1 MRYRALG
8 RSGLAVSELCLG
20 CMTFGGKGFWKVVG
34 EQGEDAAERVVGSA
48 LDAGVNFFDTADAYS
63 DGESE
68 VLLGR
73 ALRKLARP
81 RDQVVVATKVRGR
94 MGPGPNQIGL
104 SRLHIMHSLDE
115 SLRRLGLSHVDL
127 YQIHGVDPLTPWEET
142 LHALHD
148 VVQQGKVRYLGFS
161 NAPAWMAMKALAMQ
175 DARGW
180 HRFISAQLY
189 YSIAGRDIE
198 RELVPLAVD
207 QGLGI
212 MPWSPLAGGL
222 LSGKFDLEGGGP
234 LDARRSRHDFPP
246 VDRTR
251 ARACIDVMREV
262 AEAHGA
268 SVARVA
274 LAWMLQKPYI
284 SSVVIGARTEAQL
297 QDNLAA
303 TTLTLTVEQMTEL
316 DRVSALPVEYPAWQV
331 AWQNREPRL

>member
-34 EQGEDAAERVVGSA
+34 EQGEDVAERVVGTA
-48 LDAGVNFFDTADAYS
+48 LDAGVNFLDTADAYS
-63 DGESE
+63 EGESE

-73 ALRKLARP
+73 TLRKLARP

-94 MGPGPNQIGL
+94 MGPGPNQTGL

-127 YQIHGVDPLTPWEET
+127 YQVHGVDPLTPWDET

-161 NAPAWMAMKALAMQ
+161 NVPAWMAMKALAMQ

-198 RELVPLAVD
+198 RELVPLAAD

-222 LSGKFDLEGGGP
+222 LSGKFDIEGGGP
-234 LDARRSRHDFPP
+234 PDARRSQFDFPP

-251 ARACIDVMREV
+251 AQACIDAMREV
-262 AEAHGA
+262 AQAHDA

-274 LAWMLQKPYI
+274 LAWMLQKPHVTSI
-284 SSVVIGARTEAQL
+284 VIGARTEAQL

-303 TTLTLTVEQMTEL
+303 TTLTLTAEQMTEL
-316 DRVSALPVEYPAWQV
+316 DRVSALPAEYPSWQV

>member
-8 RSGLAVSELCLG
+8 RSGLAVSEMCLG
-20 CMTFGGKGFWKVVG
+20 CMTFGGKGFFKVVG
-34 EQGEDAAERVVGSA
+34 EQGEDMAERLVGTA
-48 LDAGVNFFDTADAYS
+48 LDAGINFLDTADAYS
-63 DGESE
+63 EGESE

-73 ALRKLARP
+73 VLKKLARP
-81 RDQVVVATKVRGR
+81 RDQIVVATKVRGR
-94 MGPGPNQIGL
+94 MGPGPNQAGL
-104 SRLHIMHSLDE
+104 SRVHIMHSVEE
-115 SLRRLGLSHVDL
+115 SLRRLALSHIDL

-161 NAPAWMAMKALAMQ
+161 NVPAWMAMKALAMQ

-180 HRFISAQLY
+180 HRFISAQVY

-198 RELVPLAVD
+198 RELVPLAED

-222 LSGKFDLEGGGP
+222 LSGKFDVDGRGP
-234 LDARRSRHDFPP
+234 QDARRSRFDYPP
-246 VDRTR
+246 VDRMR
-251 ARACIDVMREV
+251 AQACIEAMRNV
-262 AEAHGA
+262 AAAHDA

-274 LAWMLQKPYI
+274 LAWMLAKPHVTSI
-284 SSVVIGARTEAQL
+284 VIGAKTEAQL
-297 QDNLAA
+297 QENLSAA
-303 TTLTLTVEQMTEL
+303 TLTLTTQQIAEL
-316 DRVSALPVEYPAWQV
+316 DQVSALPAEYPAWQV